1 LECDRILTGNAI
13 GYIICSGVP
22 LRLQM
27 GMTMGISAPISWD
40 MRPRGTIAKL
50 TQVELHELGQLGEC
64 NELVDGFL
72 NQQA

>member
-1 LECDRILTGNAI
+1 
-13 GYIICSGVP
+13 
-22 LRLQM
+22 M